1 MPADESHKHIAII
14 FIAINIEATVGLT
27 SVMESDMT
35 TTTGDL
41 TTGAQA
47 ELAEN
52 LTRYYLVRAIVAAAW
67 VVAAVAIG
75 RSNATAAALLL
86 VIYPAWDALA
96 NWFDVRGSGG
106 FRANPTQALNV
117 AVSLVAAITVAVAL
131 PLSMNAVLAVFG
143 IWATAAGLA
152 QLITGVRRWR
162 AFGAQWAMIL
172 SGAQSMLAG
181 VFFVTQAGLARI
193 PTIMD
198 VAPYAA
204 FGAFYFLVSA
214 AWLTFANHR
223 RAA

>member
-1 MPADESHKHIAII
+1 
-14 FIAINIEATVGLT
+14 
-27 SVMESDMT
+27 MT
-35 TTTGDL
+35 TTTDDL
-41 TTGAQA
+41 AKAGVQA
-47 ELAEN
+47 ELTEN
-52 LTRYYLVRAIVAAAW
+52 LARYYLVRAIVAAVW
-67 VVAAVAIG
+67 VVAAVVIG

-96 NWFDVRGSGG
+96 NWFDAHGSGG
-106 FRANPTQALNV
+106 LRTNPTQALNV
-117 AVSLVAAITVAVAL
+117 AVSLVAAIAVVVAL
-131 PLSMNAVLAVFG
+131 QLSMNAVLAVFG
-143 IWATAAGLA
+143 IWAIAAGLA

-162 AFGAQWAMIL
+162 TFGAQWAMIL

-181 VFFVTQAGLARI
+181 VFFVTQAGRAKI

-214 AWLTFANHR
+214 ALLMFADRR